1 VSGEQSASIL
11 VNGCDVGQSVIGVK
25 GQRVGLLSIGEEE
38 VKGNN
43 LMRDAHRLLKES
55 GLRFTGNVE
64 ARDLY
69 SGETD
74 VVVCDGFIG
83 NVALKVSEVLIEVV
97 ERLLHDEF
105 GRTFTT
111 KLDYLL
117 SRRSFR
123 RRVDYSEYGG
133 APLLGVDGLAVVG
146 LECLSAR
153 AA

>member
-1 VSGEQSASIL
+1 MSGEQSASIL

-43 LMRDAHRLLKES
+43 LTRDAHRLLKES

-74 VVVCDGFIG
+74 VVVCDGFTG

-97 ERLLHDEF
+97 ERLLHDEL
-105 GRTFTT
+105 GRNLYDQARLSSFT
-111 KLDYLL
+111 K
-117 SRRSFR
+117 
-123 RRVDYSEYGG
+123 
-133 APLLGVDGLAVVG
+133 VV
-146 LECLSAR
+146 
-153 AA
+153 